1 MTSPM
6 DVEAPAPPSRGAP
19 AVADRALGLQWPD
32 AACWRTTA
40 IYGAAIFLL
49 WLLVYGGA
57 NWVTGLHGR
66 RVALQT
72 SLDAAVPFVPAAAV
86 IYLTV
91 YVMPWIAPFVL
102 HTPARLRELAR
113 ALALA
118 ILLAGIGYL
127 LVPAELIDTGPTNAE
142 TVGRLYQ
149 LADWINLTH
158 NYFPSLHVG
167 IAVVCAVTFSR
178 YSTRSAGTIYWLW
191 AALIAIS
198 TMLTE
203 QHYVLD
209 VVVGAML
216 GVFAAQCA
224 RGWGLGAGD

>member
-1 MTSPM
+1 M
-6 DVEAPAPPSRGAP
+6 
-19 AVADRALGLQWPD
+19 
-32 AACWRTTA
+32 
-40 IYGAAIFLL
+40 
-49 WLLVYGGA
+49 
-57 NWVTGLHGR
+57 HGR

-72 SLDAAVPFVPAAAV
+72 SLDAAFPFVPAAAV

-118 ILLAGIGYL
+118 ILLAGISYL

-142 TVGRLYQ
+142 AVGRLYR

-198 TMLTE
+198 TVLTK

-209 VVVGAML
+209 VVVGAVL
-216 GVFAAQCA
+216 GVFAARMA
-224 RGWGLGAGD
+224 RAGRT